1 MAKHGGVTQLVEYPV
16 HTRSVTCS
24 SQVAAT
30 RPVGQAVKTPP
41 FHGGNMGSIP
51 VRVTKKK
58 PPQKGWFL
66 FGDPGN
72 RKGGFACG
80 KAKKCPVDT
89 FLARGR
95 FHLLRIR
102 PEWVGAE
109 ANLRAQEE
117 LYDIDFD
124 GTPMHGTLEIR
135 KEGSKIKMAIKWQ
148 DQSSS
153 MELYDGESYQ
163 RYQSGQLVLERSH
176 GGIDLTPFSTIDK
189 LKEYALL
196 TGVLLKFREEGDM
209 IIVST
214 RGDKVGIIARFSKSE
229 GRLLGAECSGLYNGQ
244 QVTVLTVNQI
254 DFDVLPTE

>member
-1 MAKHGGVTQLVEYPV
+1 MKTNNLDNYSDNRVVDILSPRFAPSTNLEFKVTAPAPRRRFIWQFARVGGIAAVVAIALFVGIKGVQTSTAQEVVERAMTQLLESDNCLVRF
-16 HTRSVTCS
+16 TANVTANKS
-24 SQVAAT
+24 S
-30 RPVGQAVKTPP
+30 
-41 FHGGNMGSIP
+41 
-51 VRVTKKK
+51 
-58 PPQKGWFL
+58 
-66 FGDPGN
+66 
-72 RKGGFACG
+72 
-80 KAKKCPVDT
+80 
-89 FLARGR
+89 
-95 FHLLRIR
+95 
-102 PEWVGAE
+102 
-109 ANLRAQEE
+109 QEE

-124 GTPMHGTLEIR
+124 GTPMQGTVEIR
-135 KEGSKIKMAIKWQ
+135 KEDSKIKMAIKWQ

-163 RYQSGQLVLERSH
+163 RYQNGQLVLERPH

-196 TGVLLKFREEGDM
+196 TGILLKFREEGDM

-229 GRLLGAECSGLYNGQ
+229 GRLLGVECSGLYNGQ